1 MNFKTIMIYV
11 DSDPLS
17 KAYAS
22 YVSSSWREFQ
32 LKFYPAVTPET
43 LNQQSGLT
51 FGKRGSES
59 NPRDLTDTEK
69 ACFYSQ
75 YNLWKKCAIER
86 VPLLVLEHDALCRVP
101 SAIEY
106 NPNLDVQFLGQHS
119 MEAVMYR
126 PSFARLL
133 VDYCESNSVTGPM
146 SLVDSL
152 LGYFNRGEQS
162 RYGRPHAR
170 FMGKHSP
177 VRSVIDPNLGTTVS
191 HHGSTADRLD
201 KDGDLFEIID
211 LRAEYAIYEAS
222 TDSSQ

>member
-11 DSDPLS
+11 DDDPLS

-22 YVSSSWREFQ
+22 YVSGSWREFQ
-32 LKFYPAVTPET
+32 LKFYPAVTPKT
-43 LNQQSGLT
+43 LGEQSGLT
-51 FGKRGSES
+51 FGTRGTGQNQRE
-59 NPRDLTDTEK
+59 LTDTEK

-75 YNLWKKCAIER
+75 YNLWKKCAIEQ
-86 VPLLVLEHDALCRVP
+86 VPLLILEHDAICRVP

-106 NPNLDVQFLGQHS
+106 NPHLEVQFFGQHS

-126 PSFARLL
+126 PSFAKML
-133 VDYCESNSVTGPM
+133 VEYCARHPVTGPM

-170 FMGKHSP
+170 FMGKFSP
-177 VRSVIDPNLGTTVS
+177 VRSVIDPNLGTTVN
-191 HHGSTADRLD
+191 HDGSTADRLD
-201 KDGDLFEIID
+201 KDGDLFQMID
-211 LRAEYAIYEAS
+211 LRNEYAIYQQS
-222 TDSSQ
+222 TDNSQ